1 MTTNNKYKSVT
12 FLDSDTFDYFK
23 IRNSNSKDLSTK
35 EDSATRH
42 VFQLDDDYVIKFL
55 QKPQYK
61 SVHEEEVFISDRTRH
76 SEVLA
81 EIFEPIVWCARDY
94 SWVIQRLISPNFP
107 VDPRTLFPHAR
118 KFLDLENFKNV
129 DDLTMF
135 RSVLQDRDDSSVDG
149 FYPNQ
154 YPWAMISDHLEDSG
168 CPTWILVLG
177 DFISSHGITDLKE
190 HNLCVDLESEY
201 GFKIFDYGGNSCLY

>member
-1 MTTNNKYKSVT
+1 MTSNKYKSVT
-12 FLDSDTFDYFK
+12 FLDSSTFDYLE
-23 IRNSNSKDLSTK
+23 IRNSKKDLSTR

-81 EIFEPIVWCARDY
+81 EIFEPIIWCAKDY
-94 SWVIQRLISPNFP
+94 SWVIQRFITPNFP
-107 VDPRTLFPHAR
+107 IDPKTLFPHAR
-118 KFLDLENFKNV
+118 NFLNPEQFSI

-135 RSVLQDRDDSSVDG
+135 RSVLQDSDYSSPDG

-154 YPWAMISDHLEDSG
+154 HPWKVIVDHLDDNG
-168 CPTWILVLG
+168 CPTWILILG
-177 DFISSHGITDLKE
+177 DFISTHKITDLKE
-190 HNLCVDLESEY
+190 HNLCADLETEY
-201 GFKIFDYGGNSCLY
+201 GFKIFDYGGNSCL